1 MLATFGQAVKAY
13 RVASGMTQEQLAEA
27 AGLHPG
33 YLGTVERGEKN
44 ISLLN
49 MIALCQ
55 ALAVPPSE
63 LAAILDVA
71 VAQPIVTRNRAKSKE
86 V

>member
-1 MLATFGQAVKAY
+1 MLASFGQAVKAY
-13 RVASGMTQEQLAEA
+13 RVACGMTQEQLAEA

-44 ISLLN
+44 ISLQN
-49 MIALCQ
+49 IIALCR
-55 ALAVPPSE
+55 ALDIPPSA
-63 LAAILDVA
+63 LIAVLDVA
-71 VAQPIVTRNRAKSKE
+71 IVKQPVAQKRQGNKE